1 MAMRVA
7 VLADSH
13 LQRRILREFLGRHGH
28 EVVLNA
34 DPARLTPEALADC
47 VPDAWLVDL
56 LRMDAHQ
63 QALLEH
69 LYGQDAPVLVGEG
82 EAPQAYSDDYARWE
96 RSLQKKLDALDRKKG
111 QPVPAAP
118 TQASAPALPPKVDK
132 LSADNNAPAEQ
143 LWLLAAS
150 MGGPVAVKEFLDAL
164 PAGLP
169 IGFLYAQHIDGSFEK
184 QLPSA
189 VGRHSRWPVRL
200 AQHDD
205 FVRTGEVVVVPVSQE
220 LNFAGGGRMQCMGR
234 PWNGSYSPS
243 IEQMML
249 NLAAVFGHCSGTIV
263 FSGMGEDGSRACAHV
278 AGKGMKI
285 WAQDSQSST
294 CPSMPDSVR
303 ETGFSSYSGTP
314 RELARA
320 MLNHTYSLRFTQ
332 PAPSS
337 QAENIHV

>member
-13 LQRRILREFLGRHGH
+13 LQRRILREFLGSHGH

-34 DPARLTPEALADC
+34 DPARLTPAELGDC
-47 VPDAWLVDL
+47 TPDAWLVDL

-63 QALLEH
+63 EALLEH

-82 EAPQAYSDDYARWE
+82 EAPQAHSDDYARWE
-96 RSLQKKLDALDRKKG
+96 RSLEKKLDALDRKKG
-111 QPVPAAP
+111 QPAQAVP
-118 TQASAPALPPKVDK
+118 ASAPAPAPRVDK
-132 LSADNNAPAEQ
+132 VSADNNGPAEQ

-164 PAGLP
+164 PVGLP
-169 IGFLYAQHIDGSFEK
+169 IGFLYAQHIDCSFEK

-200 AQHDD
+200 ARHDD
-205 FVRTGEVVVVPVSQE
+205 FVRTGEVVVVPVNQE
-220 LNFAGGGRMQCMGR
+220 LNFASGGRMQCMER
-234 PWNGSYSPS
+234 PWSGSYSPS

-249 NLAAVFGHCSGTIV
+249 NLAAEFGRCSGTIV

-278 AGKGMKI
+278 AGQGMKI
-285 WAQDSQSST
+285 WVQDSQSST

-303 ETGFSSYSGTP
+303 QTGFSSYSGTP

-320 MLNHTYSLRFTQ
+320 MLNHTHTLRLAQ
-332 PAPSS
+332 PAPSR